1 MPGESLVRNGGRLH
15 GFQLW
20 VNLPRRDKKTPPR
33 YQELPASAIPTGR
46 DVNGAVQA
54 RVIAGEALGVEARIQ
69 THTPIFYLHLTLE
82 PGAVHVQPV
91 GRSYNAFAY
100 VVAGQ
105 ATFDESAKPAQ
116 PRDLVV
122 FSRNGESVRI
132 ANTGSTPLSLLL
144 IGGEPIGEPV
154 ARYGPF
160 VMNSREELYE
170 AFEDFRS
177 GKMGRIG

>member
-1 MPGESLVRNGGRLH
+1 L
-15 GFQLW
+15 
-20 VNLPRRDKKTPPR
+20 
-33 YQELPASAIPTGR
+33 
-46 DVNGAVQA
+46 
-54 RVIAGEALGVEARIQ
+54 
-69 THTPIFYLHLTLE
+69 
-82 PGAVHVQPV
+82 
-91 GRSYNAFAY
+91 AY
-100 VVAGQ
+100 IIAGQ
-105 ATFDESAKPAQ
+105 ATFDDNAAAAQ
-116 PRDLVV
+116 ARDLVLL
-122 FSRNGESVRI
+122 SRNGESVRI